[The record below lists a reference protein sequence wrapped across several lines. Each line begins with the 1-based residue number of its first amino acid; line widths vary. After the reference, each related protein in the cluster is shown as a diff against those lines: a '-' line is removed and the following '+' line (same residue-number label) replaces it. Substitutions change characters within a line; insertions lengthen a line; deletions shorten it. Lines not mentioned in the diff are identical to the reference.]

1 VSGSPQ
7 VPAPSATRTRL
18 VTAVI
23 MVAVLL
29 GVTFLMD
36 ALGLV
41 ALIVTIILM
50 GAWEWSAFLQLQGLL
65 PRLVYVGSVVLG
77 LVLAWSWTA
86 TAAGLHWLMAAAA
99 LWWIATAFNLAWT
112 EPRAN
117 RFHALVA
124 GWMALVPAAVAL
136 LRLRLDWQP
145 GVAWF
150 LFALCLPFVADTAA
164 YFVGRRF
171 GRTKLAPAISPGKS
185 REGALGGL
193 LAVGLVGAALAPA
206 LGQPVLPFAGLC
218 IVAGVFSIVGDLS
231 ESRFKRL
238 ADLKDSGTLLPGHG
252 GVLDRIDSVTAAAP
266 ILLFGLPWLGHLA

>member
-1 VSGSPQ
+1 MTP
-7 VPAPSATRTRL
+7 PPAAPSANSTRTRA
-18 VTAVI
+18 VTAVV

-29 GVTFLMD
+29 GVTFLMEP
-36 ALGLV
+36 LGLV
-41 ALIVTIILM
+41 ALVVTIILM
-50 GAWEWSAFLQLQGLL
+50 GAWEWSAFLQVNSLL
-65 PRLVYVGSVVLG
+65 PRLVYVASVLLG
-77 LVLAWSWTA
+77 LVLAWSWSGSPL
-86 TAAGLHWLMAAAA
+86 GLFWLLAAAA
-99 LWWIATAFNLAWT
+99 LWWIATAMNLAWT
-112 EPRAN
+112 APRAN
-117 RFHALVA
+117 RLYALVA

-164 YFVGRRF
+164 YFVGGRC

-185 REGALGGL
+185 LEGALGGL
-193 LAVGLVGAALAPA
+193 LAVGLVGASLAPA
-206 LGQPVLPFAGLC
+206 LGQPVLPFAALC
-218 IVAGVFSIVGDLS
+218 IVAGLFSIVGDLS

-266 ILLFGLPWLGHLA
+266 LLLFGLMWLEHAT